1 MMERKSQVYSSHRGP
16 IHLSS
21 QWPRIQ
27 STLGI
32 SLKELATSEP
42 GQTMSIRPFFGL
54 PDSLPHGSF
63 DIFMAM
69 PFKDV
74 LRPIYEDHVKKVVER
89 SKLRI
94 MRGDDFFTVN
104 SVMQDV
110 WSAICAAR
118 IVIAECTGRNPNVFY
133 EIGTAHTIGKPIIFV
148 TQNSEDVPFDIR
160 HIRYIKYDYNPRGMK
175 SFEATL
181 KKTLDE
187 TLSMR

>member
-1 MMERKSQVYSSHRGP
+1 
-16 IHLSS
+16 
-21 QWPRIQ
+21 
-27 STLGI
+27 
-32 SLKELATSEP
+32 
-42 GQTMSIRPFFGL
+42 
-54 PDSLPHGSF
+54 
-63 DIFMAM
+63 
-69 PFKDV
+69 
-74 LRPIYEDHVKKVVER
+74 
-89 SKLRI
+89 

-133 EIGTAHTIGKPIIFV
+133 EIGMAHTIGKPIIFV

-175 SFEATL
+175 RFEATL

-187 TLSMR
+187 TLSETLSMM